1 MDIVDRLDGAFTS
14 TGRFIALVTP
24 EQLSLPTVCSEW
36 DVRALLNHTTGV
48 VARLGAAAAR
58 TPLAGDRTDW
68 VGTDA
73 GAEFEQVA
81 KVTLSA
87 WSQPGALEGTCGLS
101 FGEMPAEVV
110 AGINFLDTLVHGWD
124 VAKAVGVDPTLD
136 PTLASAALEVAKMVV
151 TDERRGGKGF
161 GNAIAIAAGSA
172 PTDELVAFV
181 GRQP

>member
-36 DVRALLNHTTGV
+36 DVRALLN
-48 VARLGAAAAR
+48 R

-136 PTLASAALEVAKMVV
+136 PTLASAALEVARMVV